1 MSENSKNVS
10 LKILE
15 YLKEEF
21 DYKGSQ
27 MEGALRL
34 LLNGATLPFVA
45 RYRKETTGALNEV
58 ELKEISERYQYYEDL
73 ESRKETVIST
83 IEKQGKL
90 TDELR
95 QEIEQCRDK
104 TRLEDLYAPFKP
116 RRRTRAQKAREK
128 GLEPLADAIWSQPA
142 EGKAP
147 EILAQDYLGEEVESV
162 EEALSGAHDILAER
176 ISDDPDIRQWLRNHM
191 YQNGMLE
198 VHAKKEWKEQSSKFE
213 MYYDYQEPVKK
224 VPGHRFLAI
233 RRGSEEDILQY
244 GIDLEIDPVL
254 AFIGKRI
261 ILQESPYRNFLE
273 NVIKDAYNRL
283 LSVSIASSILA
294 DLRDKAEQEAI
305 TVFAKNV
312 ADVLMAPG
320 VGEKRVLAIDPGFR
334 TGCKLAVIDDTGSF
348 IDTATI
354 YPHPPQKST
363 TEAAGI
369 VTDFIEKYGPRF
381 IAVGN
386 GTAGRETF
394 AFIQGI
400 LGEMTA
406 DITPVLVNESGASV
420 YSASELATKEFPEL
434 DLTIRGAISIGRRL
448 QDPLSE
454 LVKIDP
460 KSIGVGQYQHD
471 VNQRKLKEE
480 LDTVVS
486 SCVNAVGVNINT
498 ASKELLSYVS
508 GLTSANAQA
517 IVQRRDEEGAFSTR
531 REIKEVPGIGE
542 VTFEQSA
549 GFLKIPDGENPLDNS
564 NVHPESYSLVEK
576 MVKTTGKS
584 IGEVIG
590 KGIDVDPNRF
600 VNGDVGL
607 PTIQDILEELRRPG
621 RDPREEFKMA
631 SFKEDVNEI
640 SDLRE
645 GMILEGTVTNIT
657 HFGLFVDV
665 GVHQDGLVH
674 ISEIAN
680 KFVKDPH
687 EEVQV
692 GEIVRVKV
700 LSVEEERNRIGL
712 SIKQVN
718 N

>member
-1 MSENSKNVS
+1 MPDITKEVS
-10 LKILE
+10 RKILN
-15 YLKEEF
+15 YLSEEL
-21 DYKGSQ
+21 DYKVSQ

-45 RYRKETTGALNEV
+45 RYRKEATGALNEV

-73 ESRKETVIST
+73 ESRKETVLST

-95 QEIEQCRDK
+95 QTIEQCREK
-104 TRLEDLYAPFKP
+104 THLEDLYAPYKP

-128 GLEPLADAIWSQPA
+128 GLEPLADAIWSQTDG
-142 EGKAP
+142 EQEP
-147 EILAQDYLGEEVESV
+147 EILAQDYLGEEVESI
-162 EEALSGAHDILAER
+162 EEALAGAHDILAER

-191 YQNGMLE
+191 YREGMLE

-233 RRGSEEDILQY
+233 RRGAEEEILQY
-244 GIDLEIDPVL
+244 GIDLDQEPVFS
-254 AFIGKRI
+254 FIAKRVI
-261 ILQESPYRNFLE
+261 KEESPYREFLE
-273 NVIKDAYNRL
+273 KVIEDAYSRL
-283 LSVSIASSILA
+283 LSVSIASGILA
-294 DLRDKAEQEAI
+294 EMREQAEEEAI
-305 TVFAKNV
+305 KVFAKNV

-334 TGCKLAVIDDTGSF
+334 TGCKLAIIDDTGSF

-354 YPHPPQKST
+354 YPHPPQKSVE
-363 TEAAGI
+363 EATGI
-369 VTDFIEKYGPRF
+369 VTDLIEQYGPHF

-394 AFIQGI
+394 AFIQEI
-400 LGEMTA
+400 LGDVNA

-498 ASKELLSYVS
+498 ASKQLLSYIS
-508 GLTSANAQA
+508 GLTSANAEA
-517 IVQRRDEEGAFSTR
+517 IVQRRDEEGAFSSR
-531 REIKEVPGIGE
+531 SEIKEVSGIGE

-549 GFLKIPDGENPLDNS
+549 GFLKIPGGENPLDNS
-564 NVHPESYSLVEK
+564 NVHPESYSLVEE
-576 MVKTTGKS
+576 MVRTTGKS

-590 KGIDVDPNRF
+590 KGIDVDPKKF

-607 PTIQDILEELRRPG
+607 PTVEDILEELKRPG

-631 SFKEDVNEI
+631 SF
-640 SDLRE
+640 
-645 GMILEGTVTNIT
+645 
-657 HFGLFVDV
+657 
-665 GVHQDGLVH
+665 
-674 ISEIAN
+674 
-680 KFVKDPH
+680 
-687 EEVQV
+687 
-692 GEIVRVKV
+692 
-700 LSVEEERNRIGL
+700 
-712 SIKQVN
+712 
-718 N
+718 